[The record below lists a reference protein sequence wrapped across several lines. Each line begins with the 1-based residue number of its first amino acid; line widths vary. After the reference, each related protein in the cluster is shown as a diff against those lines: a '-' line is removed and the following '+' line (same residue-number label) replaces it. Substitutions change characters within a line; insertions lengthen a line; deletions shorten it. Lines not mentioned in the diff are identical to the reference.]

1 MNDFYLKDEF
11 LLKSLFIFIL
21 IIIYYLEEN
30 DAILDYLYENNI
42 INISH
47 VLQILQNLKI
57 DMQENL
63 LNIIYQ

>member
-1 MNDFYLKDEF
+1 MNEFYLKDEF

-30 DAILDYLYENNI
+30 DVILDYYMKII

-47 VLQILQNLKI
+47 VLQTLQNLKI